1 MIARITIAATVMAV
15 LAPVLALAQG
25 GSNYS
30 SIGLGDIRRSVG
42 ALYDGM
48 AGTSIA
54 MPSDHGIN
62 IVNPALL
69 GFSPYTRLQA
79 GYRFNQHL
87 VSQDGLTTQQNNGEI
102 DGLMVLFAIDTA
114 HGFGISFGVVPY
126 SSVNYAVKRE
136 LVTNVDGTQLTGR
149 SEQNGTGGTSALQ
162 LGVSGR
168 LGNFYGG
175 ISIQSLFGVITLS
188 DDLYVDGI
196 AERVRSTTSYDVRGI
211 LVRAGAYYR
220 ATDRVSIGAFVAGGP
235 QGSLATEYNAQGSLR
250 GRVYVDSTLRVSS
263 TTELPVNVGLGA
275 NYRMGRAMLGFD
287 LEWGDHSQV
296 DVNPRADATYER
308 SLRATLGYNLP
319 AAQYAPSFW
328 DKWGFR
334 AGAGYQSMYY
344 TFKGSSVAEYFGSV
358 GVDFPLGQSATV
370 DAAVMGGYRTPSN
383 GTLSDTFMRL
393 TVTVSIGET
402 WFRPI
407 ARD

>member
-1 MIARITIAATVMAV
+1 MNMRIIIAAALAV
-15 LAPVLALAQG
+15 LAPSLLSAQG

-54 MPSDHGIN
+54 MPNDHGIN

-87 VSQDGLTTQQNNGEI
+87 VSQDGLTSQQNNGEI

-136 LVTNVDGTQLTGR
+136 LSTEVDGTRLTGR
-149 SEQNGTGGTSALQ
+149 SEQNGTGGTSSLQ

-168 LGNFYGG
+168 LGKFYGG
-175 ISIQSLFGVITLS
+175 ISLQTLFGVITLS

-211 LVRAGAYYR
+211 LLRAGTFYR
-220 ATDRVSIGAFVAGGP
+220 ASDRLSIGAFVAGGP
-235 QGSLATEYNAQGSLR
+235 QGSMNTVYNAVGTLG
-250 GRVYVDSTLRVSS
+250 GRTYVDSTLRVTE
-263 TTELPVNVGLGA
+263 TTELPFNLGIGA
-275 NYRMGRAMLGFD
+275 SYRLGRSLLGFD
-287 LEWGDHSQV
+287 LEWGDLSRV

-308 SLRATLGYNLP
+308 SLRATIGYNLP

-328 DKWGFR
+328 EKWGFR

-344 TFKGSSVAEYFGSV
+344 TFNGSPIAEYFASAGF
-358 GVDFPLGQSATV
+358 DFPLGQSATV
-370 DAAVMGGYRTPSN
+370 DAAVMGGYRGPS
-383 GTLSDTFMRL
+383 GSTGLSDTFLRL